1 MTKLILRKG
10 LAGLPENDIEERLIF
25 YSEMIEDRIEEG
37 FSEEES
43 VAAAG
48 SVDEIIAQTIADIPL
63 SKIAGE
69 RIRTKR
75 QLKSWEIALLAL
87 GSPIWLS
94 LGIAAAAVFFAVYVS
109 AWSVIA
115 SLWAV
120 FGSLAVCAVVG
131 TAECIAFAAGGS
143 GAAGI
148 AVLSVGIICAGLA
161 VFMFLGC
168 RAATNGAVTL
178 TKKFS
183 MRIKNRFIRREAA

>member
-1 MTKLILRKG
+1 M
-10 LAGLPENDIEERLIF
+10 PENDIEERLIF

-37 FSEEES
+37 FSEEEES

-48 SVDEIIAQTIADIPL
+48 FVDEIIAQTIADIPL

-131 TAECIAFAAGGS
+131 TAE
-143 GAAGI
+143 
-148 AVLSVGIICAGLA
+148 
-161 VFMFLGC
+161 
-168 RAATNGAVTL
+168 
-178 TKKFS
+178 
-183 MRIKNRFIRREAA
+183 